1 MATTTAGTSPLPP
14 PPLAAG
20 AAVRVVDAVK
30 VYGHGET
37 AVRALDG
44 ITVEMARGHF
54 TAIMGPSGSGKST
67 LLHCLAGLDRLTS
80 GQVFIGDTEL
90 GSLAEKQLTLL
101 RRDRVG
107 FIFQAY
113 NLVPTLSAADN
124 ITLPLAIA
132 GRHPDTAWYEQVVD
146 VLGLRSRLHHLPK
159 ELSGGQQQ
167 RVAAARA
174 LVSRP
179 EIVFADEP
187 SGNLDA
193 HSSQELLRFLQEA
206 VRQFSQTIV
215 MVTHDPS
222 AAAFADRVVF
232 LADGRIVNDM
242 HNPGVDAILGV
253 MKSLVS

>member
-1 MATTTAGTSPLPP
+1 MATSTAGIPPTTP
-14 PPLAAG
+14 PPLASG

-80 GQVFIGDTEL
+80 GYVFIGDTEL
-90 GSLAEKQLTLL
+90 GGLAEKQLTLL

-113 NLVPTLSAADN
+113 NLVPTLSASDN

-132 GRHPDTAWYEQVVD
+132 GREPDKAWFDQVVD
-146 VLGLRSRLHHLPK
+146 VLGLRPRLHHLPK

-215 MVTHDPS
+215 MVTHDPA

-232 LADGRIVNDM
+232 LGDGRIVNDM
-242 HNPGVDAILGV
+242 QNPSVDAILGV
-253 MKSLVS
+253 MKTLVG